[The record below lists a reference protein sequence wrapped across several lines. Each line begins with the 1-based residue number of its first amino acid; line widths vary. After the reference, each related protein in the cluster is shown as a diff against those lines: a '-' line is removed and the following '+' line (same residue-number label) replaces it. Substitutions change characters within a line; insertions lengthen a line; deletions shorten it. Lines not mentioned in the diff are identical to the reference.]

1 MRLLTGEDGA
11 VACEMCDSAKQI
23 DAGENPFAIAR
34 LTTGYVT
41 LCATQYF
48 HGYTFF
54 AARRCVREIYDL
66 PASERATH
74 LHEMAEVAHAL
85 ASAFNPRK
93 LNYEALGNGV
103 PHLHWHLIPRY
114 ETDPHPRGPVWEDLN
129 FLRQFWL
136 GGGAPDEKTD
146 EARRAILTQLRLGD
160 VQIEREYVEA

>member
-1 MRLLTGEDGA
+1 M
-11 VACEMCDSAKQI
+11 ACEMCESATRI
-23 DAGENPFAIAR
+23 EAGENPFAITR

-48 HGYTFF
+48 RGYTVF
-54 AARRCVREIYDL
+54 ASRRCVREIYDL
-66 PASERATH
+66 PGSERAAH
-74 LHEMAEVAHAL
+74 LREMVEVAHAL
-85 ASAFNPRK
+85 DRAFTPRK

-114 ETDPHPRGPVWEDLN
+114 ESDPHPHGPVWEDLN

-136 GGGAPDEKTD
+136 GGAPPNENTD

-160 VQIEREYVEA
+160 VQIEREFVEI